1 MVEERKEKC
10 RGERSLSFS
19 PPFLLSSFFL
29 KMEHRSRILTLVSP
43 PAIFMIVL
51 FLLPIGFMALYSFRV
66 GTFGETRE
74 IFTLDHYRDFLANA
88 PYQRLLWRSLVISF
102 WVSLYTV
109 ILSYPIAYYLVFGA
123 GSRKLLLLTIIIVPA
138 WVSYLLRVLA
148 WKVILGS
155 SGILASFLT
164 WIGLDL
170 GDAPL
175 LLYSPDAV
183 IITLVYVW
191 IPFVALP
198 IFAALERID
207 ASLLEAA
214 YDLGCNKFQAFL
226 RVTLPLSLPGV
237 VAGFLFVFI
246 PTVGEYVTPA
256 LVGGPNGIMFG
267 NLIQDQFLRGLN
279 WPAGSLMSLAML
291 IIVLA
296 PLVVFARFFKLSDLA
311 GI

>member
-1 MVEERKEKC
+1 
-10 RGERSLSFS
+10 
-19 PPFLLSSFFL
+19 
-29 KMEHRSRILTLVSP
+29 MEHRSRIYTLVSP
-43 PAIFMIVL
+43 PAIFMFVL
-51 FLLPIGFMALYSFRV
+51 FLLPIGFMAIYSFRA
-66 GTFGETRE
+66 GTFGEARE
-74 IFTLDHYRDFLANA
+74 SFTLDHYREFFANL

-109 ILSYPIAYYLVFGA
+109 VLSYPIAYYLVFNAGA
-123 GSRKLLLLTIIIVPA
+123 KKLLLLTIIIVPA

-155 SGILASFLT
+155 TGILASFLT
-164 WIGLDL
+164 WIGLDVS
-170 GDAPL
+170 GAPI
-175 LLYSPDAV
+175 LLYSPEAV

-198 IFAALERID
+198 IFAALERLD
-207 ASLLEAA
+207 PSLLEAA
-214 YDLGCNKFQAFL
+214 YDLGCTKIQAFL

-256 LVGGPNGIMFG
+256 LVGGPDGIMFG
-267 NLIQDQFLRGLN
+267 NLIQDQFQRGID
-279 WPAGSLMSLAML
+279 WPAGSLMSLVML
-291 IIVLA
+291 VVVLV
-296 PLVVFARFFKLSDLA
+296 PLVIFGRFIKLTDLA

>member
-1 MVEERKEKC
+1 
-10 RGERSLSFS
+10 
-19 PPFLLSSFFL
+19 
-29 KMEHRSRILTLVSP
+29 MEHRSRILTLVSL

-66 GTFGETRE
+66 GTFGEARE
-74 IFTLDHYRDFLANA
+74 IFTLDHYRDFLANV
-88 PYQRLLWRSLVISF
+88 PYQRLLWRSLIISF

-109 ILSYPIAYYLVFGA
+109 VLSYPIAYYLVFGS
-123 GSRKLLLLTIIIVPA
+123 GSRKMVLLTIIIVPA

-148 WKVILGS
+148 WKGILGS
-155 SGILASFLT
+155 TGILASFLT
-164 WIGLDL
+164 WVGLDL
-170 GDAPL
+170 KDAPL
-175 LLYSPDAV
+175 LLYSPEAV

-207 ASLLEAA
+207 TSLLEAA

-267 NLIQDQFLRGLN
+267 NLIQDQFLRGLD

-291 IIVLA
+291 IIVLV
-296 PLVVFARFFKLSDLA
+296 PLIAFSRFLKLSDLA

>member
-1 MVEERKEKC
+1 
-10 RGERSLSFS
+10 
-19 PPFLLSSFFL
+19 
-29 KMEHRSRILTLVSP
+29 MEHRSRIFTLVSL

-51 FLLPIGFMALYSFRV
+51 FLLPLGFMALYSFRA
-66 GTFGETRE
+66 GTFGEARE
-74 IFTLDHYRDFLANA
+74 IFTLDHYRDFLANI
-88 PYQRLLWRSLVISF
+88 PYQRLLWRSLLISF

-109 ILSYPIAYYLVFGA
+109 VLAYPIAYYLVFGA

-155 SGILASFLT
+155 TGLLASFLT
-164 WIGLDL
+164 WIGLEL
-170 GDAPL
+170 GDSPL

-207 ASLLEAA
+207 PSLLEAA
-214 YDLGCNKFQAFL
+214 YDLGCTKFQAFL
-226 RVTLPLSLPGV
+226 RVTLPLSLPGTL
-237 VAGFLFVFI
+237 AGFLFVFI

-256 LVGGPNGIMFG
+256 LVGGPDGIMFG

-291 IIVLA
+291 VIVLL
-296 PLVVFARFFKLSDLA
+296 PLVIFGRFIKLSDLA
-311 GI
+311 GV

>member
-1 MVEERKEKC
+1 
-10 RGERSLSFS
+10 
-19 PPFLLSSFFL
+19 
-29 KMEHRSRILTLVSP
+29 MEHRSRVLTLVSF

-51 FLLPIGFMALYSFRV
+51 FLLPLGFMALYSFRA
-66 GTFGETRE
+66 GTFGEARE
-74 IFTLDHYRDFLANA
+74 TFTLDHYRDFLANI
-88 PYQRLLWRSLVISF
+88 PYQRLLWRSLLISF
-102 WVSLYTV
+102 WVSLYAV
-109 ILSYPIAYYLVFGA
+109 ALAYPIAYYLVFSA
-123 GSRKLLLLTIIIVPA
+123 GRQKLFLLTLIIVPA

-155 SGILASFLT
+155 TGLLASFFT

-207 ASLLEAA
+207 PSLLEAA

-256 LVGGPNGIMFG
+256 LVGGPQGVMFG
-267 NLIQDQFLRGLN
+267 NLIQDQFLRGLD

-291 IIVLA
+291 VVVLA
-296 PLVVFARFFKLSDLA
+296 PLVVFGRFFKFSELA
-311 GI
+311 GL

>member
-1 MVEERKEKC
+1 
-10 RGERSLSFS
+10 
-19 PPFLLSSFFL
+19 
-29 KMEHRSRILTLVSP
+29 MEHRSRIIPLVGP
-43 PAIFMIVL
+43 PAIFMLVL
-51 FLLPIGFMALYSFRV
+51 FVLPLGFMAVYSFRA
-66 GTFGETRE
+66 GTFGEASQT
-74 IFTLDHYRDFLANA
+74 FTLEHYRDFFATPL
-88 PYQRLLWRSLVISF
+88 YLRLLWRSLVLSF
-102 WVSLYTV
+102 WISLYTV
-109 ILSYPIAYYLVFGA
+109 IFAYPIAYYLVFSA
-123 GSRKLLLLTIIIVPA
+123 GKQKLLLLTIIIVPA

-170 GDAPL
+170 ADAPI
-175 LLYSPDAV
+175 LLYSPEAV

-207 ASLLEAA
+207 LSLLEAA
-214 YDLGCNKFQAFL
+214 YDLGCNKIQAFL
-226 RVTLPLSLPGV
+226 QVTLPLSLPGV

-256 LVGGPNGIMFG
+256 LVGGPDGIMFG
-267 NLIQDQFLRGLN
+267 NLIQDQFQRGID

-291 IIVLA
+291 VVVLV
-296 PLVVFARFFKLSDLA
+296 PLVVFGRFLKLSDLA

>member
-1 MVEERKEKC
+1 
-10 RGERSLSFS
+10 
-19 PPFLLSSFFL
+19 
-29 KMEHRSRILTLVSP
+29 MEHRSRLLTLVSP
-43 PAIFMIVL
+43 PALFMIVL
-51 FLLPIGFMALYSFRV
+51 FLLPIGVMALYSFRA
-66 GTFGETRE
+66 GTFGEARE
-74 IFTLDHYRDFLANA
+74 TFTLDHYRDFLANI
-88 PYQRLLWRSLVISF
+88 PFQRLLWRSLVISF
-102 WVSLYTV
+102 WVSLYAV
-109 ILSYPIAYYLVFGA
+109 ALAYPIAYYLVFSA
-123 GSRKLLLLTIIIVPA
+123 GSQKLFLLTLIIVPA

-155 SGILASFLT
+155 TGLLASFFT

-207 ASLLEAA
+207 PSLLEAA

-256 LVGGPNGIMFG
+256 LVGGPDGIMFG
-267 NLIQDQFLRGLN
+267 NLIQDQFLRGSN

-291 IIVLA
+291 VVVLV
-296 PLVVFARFFKLSDLA
+296 PLVVFGRFFKFSDLA
-311 GI
+311 GL